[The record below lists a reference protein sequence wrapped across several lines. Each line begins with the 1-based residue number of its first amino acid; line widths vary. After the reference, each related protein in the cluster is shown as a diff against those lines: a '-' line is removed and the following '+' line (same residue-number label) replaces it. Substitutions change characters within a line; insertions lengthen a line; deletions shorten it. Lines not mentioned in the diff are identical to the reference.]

1 MTALSPDGQ
10 ELDRYITAL
19 AAGDREALAA
29 LYQRTSSAVYSFALS
44 LCRHTQDAEDVL
56 QDTYLQAAL
65 AAERYVPQGRPMA
78 WLLTIARNAA
88 LSRLRL
94 RQRTAPLE
102 EVDWEPTVTDEDR
115 LVLESLLAGLG
126 EQERQIVALHAV
138 AGLKHREIGELLGLP
153 LATVLSKYSR
163 ALKKLRAYLR
173 EEVAHGA

>member
-1 MTALSPDGQ
+1 
-10 ELDRYITAL
+10 
-19 AAGDREALAA
+19 
-29 LYQRTSSAVYSFALS
+29 
-44 LCRHTQDAEDVL
+44 
-56 QDTYLQAAL
+56 
-65 AAERYVPQGRPMA
+65 MA